1 MSKRLYRSKT
11 DRKIAG
17 VCGGLAEYFGI
28 DSTLC
33 RLAYLFL
40 VIITGIAPFLIL
52 YIVAAIIMPE
62 EATAKSE
69 PVPGTPYEAP
79 KPNDMPPPPP
89 PSSH

>member
-1 MSKRLYRSKT
+1 MTKKLYRSKT

-17 VCGGLAEYFGI
+17 VCGGLAEYFDI

-40 VIITGIAPFLIL
+40 LIITGVVPFVLL
-52 YIVAAIIMPE
+52 YIVAAVIMPE
-62 EATAKSE
+62 EVTVTSE
-69 PVPGTPYEAP
+69 RRDESPVTS
-79 KPNDMPPPPP
+79 NMPPPPP

>member
-1 MSKRLYRSKT
+1 MAKKLYRSKT

-17 VCGGLAEYFGI
+17 VCGGLAEYFDI

-40 VIITGIAPFLIL
+40 LIITGVVPFVLL

-62 EATAKSE
+62 EVVATSATTSH
-69 PVPGTPYEAP
+69 YEAP
-79 KPNDMPPPPP
+79 KAPDMPPPPP
-89 PSSH
+89 PSSS

>member
-1 MSKRLYRSKT
+1 MTKKLYRSKT

-17 VCGGLAEYFGI
+17 VCGGLAEYFDI

-40 VIITGIAPFLIL
+40 LIITGIVPFGLL

-62 EATAKSE
+62 EVTVTNERRDESPAAS
-69 PVPGTPYEAP
+69 
-79 KPNDMPPPPP
+79 NMPPPPT